1 MKITMNEMAY
11 IAKWYENISPISLLA
26 NMETKEDGTE
36 LFSLME
42 KQIVQEDELGPE
54 YRPLFDIL
62 ANTRQST
69 KLYIKDRFSE
79 IQKYTC
85 RSEQGLVL
93 VANWED
99 ELEITLPMAFNEVTD
114 EITNLIGNSS
124 LKSANIEG
132 VYTQGELLVLMAFID
147 LYRTLGLKS
156 YIGEELEVRGLTA
169 YEVYNAL
176 KNESGNRLT
185 HLLITHCNLPT
196 PEMGELS
203 QWIDQLI
210 LKGCLVKGTDLLE
223 SDASATYELTESYAL
238 FSSGFLVPEIIITL
252 EEMGYNR
259 QGELTS
265 ASSLCVGAGYRDL
278 LFITFGENDAEMATI
293 SSEQLLRLIQNLLSC
308 PEL

>member
-1 MKITMNEMAY
+1 MRITMNEMAY
-11 IAKWYENISPISLLA
+11 IAKWYEGISPISLLA
-26 NMETKEDGTE
+26 NMETKEEGSE

-62 ANTRQST
+62 ANARQST
-69 KLYIKDRFSE
+69 KLYLKDRFTE
-79 IQKYTC
+79 IEKYTC
-85 RSEQGLVL
+85 RSDEGLVL
-93 VANWED
+93 VADGEG
-99 ELEITLPMAFNEVTD
+99 ELEITLSMAFNEIAD
-114 EITNLIGNSS
+114 EIANLIGNSS

-132 VYTQGELLVLMAFID
+132 VYTHGELLVLTAFID
-147 LYRTLGLKS
+147 LYRNLGLKS

-185 HLLITHCNLPT
+185 HLLITHYNLPA
-196 PEMGELS
+196 PEMAELS

-223 SDASATYELTESYAL
+223 SDASATYELTEGYAL
-238 FSSGFLVPEIIITL
+238 FASGFLVPELLITL
-252 EEMGYNR
+252 EQMGYDK
-259 QGELTS
+259 QGELTTS
-265 ASSLCVGAGYRDL
+265 SSLCIGAGYRDL
-278 LFITFGENDAEMATI
+278 LFIAFGETDAEMATI